1 MYERFVYP
9 ERSFVLKIIFV
20 IEFVK
25 LFSYYL
31 ASPVKKQNIYEK
43 QKLPKNPFV

>member
-9 ERSFVLKIIFV
+9 ESRFVFKIVFV
-20 IEFVK
+20 IEFAK

-31 ASPVKKQNIYEK
+31 ASPVKKQNLWK
-43 QKLPKNPFV
+43 VKTL